1 MDIVVV
7 WLSGDLDSV
16 CWSLRLIF
24 NSSFE
29 GRFRLARNGGI
40 MRLLLL
46 PVVALPQD
54 TLAVDLEVAESSSV
68 N

>member
-7 WLSGDLDSV
+7 WLSGDRDSV